1 MKADTSYD
9 FIIIGAGAAGCSA
22 AIYGAR
28 AGLKTLVVD
37 TNAGGQ
43 ILQIDKIENYPA
55 IYPDVTGASFSNLLK
70 TQAESFGANFISA
83 KVYGIDKIKNQ
94 FIVKIENE
102 NSVDEN
108 SVQQALKPNTY
119 TGTAVLVA
127 TGAEHNHLNIPG
139 EKELAGKGVSYCA
152 VCDGAFFAGKN
163 IVVIGGGNSAVSEAL
178 FLTQIA
184 SHVTIL
190 LRRDKFRAAAS
201 LVNRL
206 YSKSNATIRYETA
219 VKKINGK
226 NKVESI
232 EISHAGK
239 TELMECDAVFIL
251 AGMTPST
258 DLVAMLPHD
267 EQGAVITN
275 ERMETIM
282 PGLFVAGD
290 VRSKP
295 FRQIITAASDGAV
308 AALAAAEY
316 IDAQAGV
323 TT

>member
-28 AGLKTLVVD
+28 AGLKTLVMD

-43 ILQIDKIENYPA
+43 ILQIDIIENYPA
-55 IYPDVTGASFSNLLK
+55 IYPDMTGASFSKLLK
-70 TQAESFGANFISA
+70 TQAESFGAKFISA
-83 KVYGIDKIKNQ
+83 KVSGIDKIKNQ
-94 FIVKIENE
+94 FIVKAKTESE
-102 NSVDEN
+102 KTFT
-108 SVQQALKPNTY
+108 A
-119 TGTAVLVA
+119 TAVLVA
-127 TGAEHNHLNIPG
+127 TGAEHNHLDIPG

-163 IVVIGGGNSAVSEAL
+163 IVVIGGGNSAVSEAI

-190 LRRDKFRAAAS
+190 LRKDKFRAAAS
-201 LVNRL
+201 LVERL
-206 YSKSNATIRYETA
+206 TEKYNATIRYETVA
-219 VKKINGK
+219 KKINGK

-232 EISHAGK
+232 EITHAGK
-239 TELMECDAVFIL
+239 TELLECDAVFIL

-290 VRSKP
+290 MRSKP
-295 FRQIITAASDGAV
+295 FRQIITAASDGAI

-323 TT
+323 AT

>member
-28 AGLKTLVVD
+28 AGLKTLVMD

-43 ILQIDKIENYPA
+43 ILQIDIIENYPA
-55 IYPDVTGASFSNLLK
+55 IYPDMTGASFSKLIK
-70 TQAESFGANFISA
+70 TQAESFGAKFISA
-83 KVYGIDKIKNQ
+83 KVSGIDKIKNQ
-94 FIVKIENE
+94 FIVKAKTESE
-102 NSVDEN
+102 KTFT
-108 SVQQALKPNTY
+108 A
-119 TGTAVLVA
+119 TAVLVA

-163 IVVIGGGNSAVSEAL
+163 IVVIGGGNSAVSEAI

-184 SHVTIL
+184 SHVTVL
-190 LRRDKFRAAAS
+190 LRKDKFRAAAS
-201 LVNRL
+201 LVERL
-206 YSKSNATIRYETA
+206 SSKSNVTIRYETVA
-219 VKKINGK
+219 KKINGK

-232 EISHAGK
+232 EISHAEK
-239 TELMECDAVFIL
+239 TELLECDAVFIL

-295 FRQIITAASDGAV
+295 FRQIVTAASDGAI

-323 TT
+323 AT